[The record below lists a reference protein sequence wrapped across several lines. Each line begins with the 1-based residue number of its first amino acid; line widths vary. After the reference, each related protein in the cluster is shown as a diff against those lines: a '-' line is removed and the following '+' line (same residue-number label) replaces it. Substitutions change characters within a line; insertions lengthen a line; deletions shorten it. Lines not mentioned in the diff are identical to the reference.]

1 MQKNEPSYAEAIAE
15 VEKILAHLE
24 SGVMDVDG
32 MSAAVKRAADLLQL
46 CRKKLHDTEQSVKK
60 AMGEKDEQNE

>member
-1 MQKNEPSYAEAIAE
+1 MQKKEPSYTEAIAE
-15 VEKILAHLE
+15 VEKILAQLE
-24 SGVMDVDG
+24 SGVTDVDS

-60 AMGEKDEQNE
+60 SMDEKEA